1 VATEYANK
9 RDAPN
14 ARKVQLD
21 SVLDTEEVDVARFQ
35 TATKE
40 LETNSF
46 VQLMAAANA
55 VRIPDAT
62 NLLLG
67 ALTYAQAMVADADA
81 Q

>member
-55 VRIPDAT
+55 VRIPDAR

-67 ALTYAQAMVADADA
+67 ALTYAQAMAADADA

>member
-1 VATEYANK
+1 MM
-9 RDAPN
+9 DAPN

-21 SVLDTEEVDVARFQ
+21 SVLDMEEVDVARFQ

-40 LETNSF
+40 LETNSS
-46 VQLMAAANA
+46 VQLTAAANA
-55 VRIPDAT
+55 VRILDAR

-67 ALTYAQAMVADADA
+67 ALACAQAMVADADA